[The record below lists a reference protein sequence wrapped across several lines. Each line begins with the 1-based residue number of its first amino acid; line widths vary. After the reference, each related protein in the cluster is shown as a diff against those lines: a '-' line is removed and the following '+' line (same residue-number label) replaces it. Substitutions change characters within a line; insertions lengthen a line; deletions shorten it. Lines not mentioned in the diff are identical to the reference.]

1 MSDARE
7 RAEKAYPVFMPDGQ
21 KAPIRE
27 LDRESKALRRGYE
40 RGWNECAE
48 KYESE
53 VLEATINGDGSTTL
67 KRLSCKKCECLQEP
81 REVTDAIVERACS
94 NFLSVI
100 SMKYINRHHDQVH
113 AAMRTALEAAEKA
126 RG

>member
-40 RGWNECAE
+40 RGWNEC
-48 KYESE
+48 
-53 VLEATINGDGSTTL
+53 
-67 KRLSCKKCECLQEP
+67 
-81 REVTDAIVERACS
+81 ERAAQA
-94 NFLSVI
+94 I
-100 SMKYINRHHDQVH
+100 R
-113 AAMRTALEAAEKA
+113 KA
-126 RG
+126 FEPFKASEG